1 MQSTN
6 EILQDLITTRSLF
19 LERVKGNFSNQIA
32 KLYSD
37 LFDDVEKKILST
49 DVDMAKLNQLIKE
62 INRNLTVPF
71 ADIGNQLIELAQD
84 ENKFTAKALNDSI
97 GVNIAQGLASA
108 KIVEK
113 VATQSLIEGAL
124 LKDWFSSLNAS
135 LQFDIDREIK
145 LGFTQG
151 ETTKEIRDRLQNRFK
166 INAKNADSVILTA
179 TSTIANNIRESV
191 YQENKSLFSEYV
203 HASVLDSRTTKNIC
217 AIRDGKRWD
226 FATKKP
232 INHSLTFILP
242 PLHRNCRSTML
253 PIVKGWKELEKEF
266 NIPEATRSSL
276 TGQVPQSLDFKDW
289 FNKQTDDF
297 KYDYL
302 GKERFDLYKKNKL
315 NFVDFFNNK
324 GNYLT
329 VKQLKAKY
337 EA

>member
-1 MQSTN
+1 MENTN
-6 EILQDLITTRSLF
+6 TVLQDLLTTRSLF

-32 KLYSD
+32 KLYAD
-37 LFDDVEKKILST
+37 LFDDVEKKILSA
-49 DVDMAKLNQLIKE
+49 DVDMSKLNQLIKE

-71 ADIGNQLIELAQD
+71 ADIGNDLIELAQD
-84 ENKFTAKALNDSI
+84 ENKFTTKALNDSI

-191 YQENKSLFSEYV
+191 YQENKGLFEYYV
-203 HASVLDSRTTKNIC
+203 FVATMDSRVTKIC
-217 AIRDGKRWD
+217 SIRDGLKWD
-226 FATKKP
+226 FTTKKP
-232 INHSLTFILP
+232 VGHSIAFRQP
-242 PLHRNCRSTML
+242 VLHFRCRSIVVPT
-253 PIVKGWKELEKEF
+253 VKGWKKLEKEF
-266 NIPEATRSSL
+266 DIPEATRATL
-276 TGQVPQSLDFKDW
+276 DGTVPQSVKFRDW
-289 FNKQTDDF
+289 FDNKGDKFQL
-297 KYDYL
+297 DYL
-302 GKERFDLYKKNKL
+302 GKQRYELYKKNQLDYKQL
-315 NFVDFFNNK
+315 FDNR
-324 GNYLT
+324 GNPLT
-329 VKQLKAKY
+329 VKQLKEKY
-337 EA
+337 S

>member
-19 LERVKGNFSNQIA
+19 LERVKGGLSNQIA
-32 KLYSD
+32 KLYAD
-37 LFDDVEKKILST
+37 LFDDVEKKILSA

-62 INRNLTVPF
+62 INRNLTIPF
-71 ADIGNQLIELAQD
+71 ADIGNDLIELAQD

-145 LGFTQG
+145 LGFVQG

-166 INAKNADSVILTA
+166 INAHNADSVILTA

-203 HASVLDSRTTKNIC
+203 HASVLDSRVTEVC
-217 AIRDGKRWD
+217 AIRDNKRWD
-226 FATKKP
+226 FATHKP
-232 INHSLTFILP
+232 IGHKLP
-242 PLHRNCRSTML
+242 FRQTPLHFRCRSVLL
-253 PIVKGWKELEKEF
+253 PIVKGWQELEKEF
-266 NIPEATRSSL
+266 NIPEATRSSIDGKI
-276 TGQVPQSLDFKDW
+276 GQSTSFTKWFEGKGADF
-289 FNKQTDDF
+289 QRE
-297 KYDYL
+297 YL
-302 GKERFDLYKKNKL
+302 GAKKYELYKQNKL
-315 NFVDFFNNK
+315 SFTDLFDTR
-324 GNYLT
+324 GNPLT
-329 VKQLKAKY
+329 VKELKAKY
-337 EA
+337 E

>member
-32 KLYSD
+32 KLYAD
-37 LFDDVEKKILST
+37 LFDDVEKKILSA
-49 DVDMAKLNQLIKE
+49 DVDMSKLNQLIKE

-71 ADIGNQLIELAQD
+71 ADIGNDLIELAQD
-84 ENKFTAKALNDSI
+84 ENKFTTKALNDSI

-203 HASVLDSRTTKNIC
+203 HASVLDSRVTEVC
-217 AIRDGKRWD
+217 AIRDNKRWD
-226 FATKKP
+226 FTTHKP
-232 INHSLTFILP
+232 INHSLPFRQS
-242 PLHRNCRSTML
+242 PLHFRCRSVL
-253 PIVKGWKELEKEF
+253 FPIVKGWQELEKEF
-266 NIPEATRSSL
+266 NIPEATRSSID
-276 TGQVPQSLDFKDW
+276 GQIPQSTSFTKLFEGKGADF
-289 FNKQTDDF
+289 QRE
-297 KYDYL
+297 YL
-302 GKERFDLYKKNKL
+302 GAKKYELYKQNKL
-315 NFVDFFNNK
+315 SFTDLFDTR
-324 GNYLT
+324 GNPLT
-329 VKQLKAKY
+329 VKQLKEKY
-337 EA
+337 Q